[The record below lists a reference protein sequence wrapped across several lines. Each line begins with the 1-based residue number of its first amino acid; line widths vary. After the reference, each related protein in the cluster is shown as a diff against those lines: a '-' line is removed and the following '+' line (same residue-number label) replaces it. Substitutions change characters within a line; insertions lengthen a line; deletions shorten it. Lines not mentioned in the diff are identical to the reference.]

1 MAIIATSASIVI
13 GSYCNAVIA
22 VEKPVAELKGHTGSV
37 ASIAY
42 SPDGKLLATASADK
56 SIKLWGSSGRESKER
71 AMLLGHLE
79 EVSSI
84 AFSPN
89 GKLLASG
96 GADKSV
102 RLWDPASGRELA
114 VLKGHKIAVSTLVFS
129 PGGKTLA
136 TASLNLRESYRS
148 EVKLWEIEGA
158 TAKERTTL
166 PEAHNVRSITFSP
179 DGKTLAYGS
188 GDIKLWDI
196 THDKELKSPV
206 ATNFG
211 SVVCVAYSPD
221 GKTLAYASG
230 YANRP
235 ANIVLWDLEKKQ
247 GAGEIG
253 KSIWGYGRIVYS
265 PEGTTI
271 AAWGQ
276 DYHPETR
283 LRLWDPAAGK
293 ERTSIVTKG
302 ISAVAFSP
310 DGKHVATAE
319 GDLAIMLWQVDSGK

>member
-1 MAIIATSASIVI
+1 MI

-114 VLKGHKIAVSTLVFS
+114 VLKGHEIAVSTLVFS
-129 PGGKTLA
+129 PDGKTLA

-247 GAGEIG
+247 VREKSANRSGGTVALFTVRKERPSPPGG
-253 KSIWGYGRIVYS
+253 K
-265 PEGTTI
+265 TTI
-271 AAWGQ
+271 Q
-276 DYHPETR
+276 R
-283 LRLWDPAAGK
+283 RMRLWDPAAGK

-319 GDLAIMLWQVDSGK
+319 GDLAIKLWQVDSGK